1 MVVTPSDVHIREGVN
16 GKYLEVFS
24 NKVLPFKLRD
34 ATEAAWD
41 HFKGTEKHMGN
52 GSLYQKTKKELDEPY
67 TVIEEFTKEVHSN
80 NSRADVKMK
89 QVIPKASKSIDE

>member
-1 MVVTPSDVHIREGVN
+1 
-16 GKYLEVFS
+16 
-24 NKVLPFKLRD
+24 
-34 ATEAAWD
+34 
-41 HFKGTEKHMGN
+41 MGN

-89 QVIPKASKSIDE
+89 QVRIAARQKKVAESLGAMLKKRANQLTSDCSYFTDTIPRQQLVGMTTFQEDTSDWI